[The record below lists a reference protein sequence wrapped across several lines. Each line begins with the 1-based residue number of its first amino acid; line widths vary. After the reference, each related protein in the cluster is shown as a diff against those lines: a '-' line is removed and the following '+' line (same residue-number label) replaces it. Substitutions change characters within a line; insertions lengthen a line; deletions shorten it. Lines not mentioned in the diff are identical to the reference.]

1 MTRKTKSK
9 SEPSELPELLSTK
22 EAAAFL
28 RLSPITLSHYRTQG
42 RGPQYR
48 KHGWRIF
55 YPKPAL
61 IAWSER
67 HAYAWTSELINK
79 NK

>member
-1 MTRKTKSK
+1 MTRKAKSQDD
-9 SEPSELPELLSTK
+9 PSELPELLTTK

-28 RLSPITLSHYRTQG
+28 RLSPITLGHYRNQG

-67 HAYAWTSELINK
+67 HAYLSTSERVNK
-79 NK
+79 KK